1 MSDRQM
7 AERTTGAAGDRPL
20 SLRVLVDQF
29 ADDCKETTMDSVQIE
44 SSGKLAALAKCAH
57 PDCTCTVTDGE
68 RYCSDFCL
76 EISQADSAKDADGC
90 SCGHPECTATV
101 GAGLAPVGP
110 FTS

>member
-1 MSDRQM
+1 M
-7 AERTTGAAGDRPL
+7 AERTTGAAGDQPL

-44 SSGKLAALAKCAH
+44 SSGKLAALGKCAH
-57 PDCTCTVTDGE
+57 PGCTCTVTDGE